1 MTTALAASPNA
12 AAAMAPAP
20 YIICVDDEEDLR
32 EPVAAYLREQGIEV
46 DEAGGGAELDL
57 LLAKRT
63 PMLVVLDVT
72 MPDEDGFSIARRL
85 RAAYDNIG
93 VVMLTARR
101 DVIDR
106 VVGLELGADDY
117 IMKPFEP
124 RELLARI
131 RSVIRRLAAAAPAP
145 AVTPVSGG
153 ALPAGYDEDGE
164 ALPAAARSDYHDE
177 FWIPTT
183 RGQIRVP
190 VDTIEWIEAAKDYAL
205 LHTPERSHMIRIT
218 MSALEQ
224 GLDPAKMIRVH
235 RSAFVRPM
243 AVQRISAIGRHMAL
257 ELKSGAVV
265 RVGPRHWGEVRHRLK
280 L

>member
-1 MTTALAASPNA
+1 MTLAAVSA
-12 AAAMAPAP
+12 APLASAPVPAP
-20 YIICVDDEEDLR
+20 YVIVVDDEEDLR
-32 EPVAAYLREQGIEV
+32 EPVAAYLREQGIDV
-46 DEAGGGAELDL
+46 DEASGGAALDL
-57 LLAKRT
+57 LLARRE
-63 PMLVVLDVT
+63 PALVVLDVT

-85 RAAYDNIG
+85 RAERGNIG

-106 VVGLELGADDY
+106 IVGLELGADDY

-131 RSVIRRLAAAAPAP
+131 RSVLRRLAALAPPAIVANEPDEDDDEDAAPAVR
-145 AVTPVSGG
+145 A
-153 ALPAGYDEDGE
+153 
-164 ALPAAARSDYHDE
+164 DYHDE

-190 VDTIEWIEAAKDYAL
+190 VETIEWIEAAKDYAL
-205 LHTPERSHMIRIT
+205 LHTPDRSHMIRIT
-218 MSALEQ
+218 MAALEA
-224 GLDPAKMIRVH
+224 GLDPDKMIRVH
-235 RSAFVRPM
+235 RSAFVRPGS
-243 AVQRISAIGRHMAL
+243 VQRISAIGRHMVL

-280 L
+280 V

>member
-1 MTTALAASPNA
+1 MTTAANLAQAP
-12 AAAMAPAP
+12 APAP
-20 YIICVDDEEDLR
+20 YIVVVDDEEDLR
-32 EPVAAYLREQGIEV
+32 EPVAAYLRDQGIDVE
-46 DEAGGGAELDL
+46 EAGGGAALDV
-57 LLAKRT
+57 LLADRT
-63 PMLVVLDVT
+63 PALVVLDVT

-85 RAAYDNIG
+85 RASHGNIG
-93 VVMLTARR
+93 IVMLTARR

-131 RSVIRRLAAAAPAP
+131 RSVLRRLAATAPAEP
-145 AVTPVSGG
+145 PV
-153 ALPAGYDEDGE
+153 AELHAADQVAEDEE
-164 ALPAAARSDYHDE
+164 ALPQIDRSAYHDE
-177 FWIPTT
+177 FWIPTS

-218 MSALEQ
+218 MAALEA
-224 GLDPAKMIRVH
+224 GLDPQKMIRVH
-235 RSAFVRPM
+235 RSAFVSPR
-243 AVQRISAIGRHMAL
+243 AVHRIGTIGRHMTL
-257 ELKSGAVV
+257 ELRSGAVV

>member
-1 MTTALAASPNA
+1 MTTTPMSANDQQT
-12 AAAMAPAP
+12 PAP
-20 YIICVDDEEDLR
+20 YIIMVDDEEDLR
-32 EPVAAYLREQGIEV
+32 EPIAAYLREQGVEV
-46 DEAGGGAELDL
+46 GEAGGGADLDAL
-57 LLAKRT
+57 LLRRA
-63 PMLVVLDVT
+63 PALVVLDVT

-85 RAAYDNIG
+85 RAKYDNLGI
-93 VVMLTARR
+93 VMLTARR

-131 RSVIRRLAAAAPAP
+131 RSVLRRLAAVSATPAVLGRNGHADDLDEDDDEDAAPP
-145 AVTPVSGG
+145 LRG
-153 ALPAGYDEDGE
+153 
-164 ALPAAARSDYHDE
+164 DYHEE

-183 RGQIRVP
+183 RGQVRVP

-205 LHTPERSHMIRIT
+205 LHTAERSHMIRVT
-218 MSALEQ
+218 MSALED
-224 GLDPAKMIRVH
+224 GLDPRHMIRVH
-235 RSAFVRPM
+235 RSAFVRPA
-243 AVQRISAIGRHMAL
+243 AVQRVSAIGRHMAL

-265 RVGPRHWGEVRHRLK
+265 RVGPRHWSDVRHRLK

>member
-1 MTTALAASPNA
+1 MTSATASSI
-12 AAAMAPAP
+12 APH
-20 YIICVDDEEDLR
+20 IVVVDDEEDLR
-32 EPVAAYLREQGIEV
+32 EPVAAYLREQGMDV
-46 DEAGGGAELDL
+46 DEAGGGADLDVI
-57 LLAKRT
+57 LARGVPT
-63 PMLVVLDVT
+63 LVVLDVT

-85 RAAYDNIG
+85 RANHGGIG
-93 VVMLTARR
+93 IVMLTARR

-131 RSVIRRLAAAAPAP
+131 RSVLRRLAAAAPAEI
-145 AVTPVSGG
+145 V
-153 ALPAGYDEDGE
+153 
-164 ALPAAARSDYHDE
+164 AAAGNDDEEGDEGSAVAARGTYQEE

-218 MSALEQ
+218 MAALEE
-224 GLDPAKMIRVH
+224 GLDPAQMIRVH
-235 RSAFVRPM
+235 RSAFVRPGS
-243 AVQRISAIGRHMAL
+243 VLRISAIGRHMVL
-257 ELKSGAVV
+257 ELRSGAVV

-280 L
+280 A

>member
-1 MTTALAASPNA
+1 MTTPQELT
-12 AAAMAPAP
+12 PAP
-20 YIICVDDEEDLR
+20 YIVMVDDEEDLR
-32 EPVAAYLREQGIEV
+32 EPIAAYLREQGVEV
-46 DEAGGGAELDL
+46 GEAGGGTDLDAL
-57 LLAKRT
+57 LLRRVPA
-63 PMLVVLDVT
+63 LVVLDVT

-85 RAAYDNIG
+85 RARYDNIG
-93 VVMLTARR
+93 IVMLTARR

-131 RSVIRRLAAAAPAP
+131 RSVLRRLSAVAAAPTVLTRADR
-145 AVTPVSGG
+145 ADD
-153 ALPAGYDEDGE
+153 LDEDEDE
-164 ALPAAARSDYHDE
+164 ATPALRGDYHEE

-205 LHTPERSHMIRIT
+205 LHTPERSHMIRVT
-218 MSALEQ
+218 MAALED
-224 GLDPAKMIRVH
+224 GLDPKQMIRVH
-235 RSAFVRPM
+235 RSAFVRP
-243 AVQRISAIGRHMAL
+243 ASVQRVSAIGRHMAL
-257 ELKSGAVV
+257 EMKSGAVV
-265 RVGPRHWGEVRHRLK
+265 RVGPRHWSEVRHRLK

>member
-1 MTTALAASPNA
+1 MTPDDPSSQ
-12 AAAMAPAP
+12 PAP
-20 YIICVDDEEDLR
+20 YIVIVDDEEDLR
-32 EPVAAYLREQGIEV
+32 EPIAAYLREQGIEV
-46 DEAGGGAELDL
+46 DEASGGAALDV
-57 LLAKRT
+57 LLARRE
-63 PMLVVLDVT
+63 PALVVLDVT

-85 RAAYDNIG
+85 RASRGGIG
-93 VVMLTARR
+93 IVMLTARR

-131 RSVIRRLAAAAPAP
+131 RSVLRRLAAVTP
-145 AVTPVSGG
+145 AVMTRSS
-153 ALPAGYDEDGE
+153 ADIDYDDEDEEGE
-164 ALPAAARSDYHDE
+164 RRSASRSDYHDE

-190 VDTIEWIEAAKDYAL
+190 VETIEWIEAAKDYAL

-218 MSALEQ
+218 MSALEG

-235 RSAFVRPM
+235 RSAFVRPGS
-243 AVQRISAIGRHMAL
+243 VQRISTIGRHMVL
-257 ELKSGAVV
+257 ELRSGAAV

-280 L
+280 A

>member
-1 MTTALAASPNA
+1 MTDTQ
-12 AAAMAPAP
+12 PAP
-20 YIICVDDEEDLR
+20 YIVVVDDEEDLR
-32 EPVAAYLREQGIEV
+32 EPVAAYLREQGIDV
-46 DEAGGGAELDL
+46 DEAGGGTALDL
-57 LLAKRT
+57 LLARRT
-63 PMLVVLDVT
+63 PALVVLDVT

-85 RAAYDNIG
+85 RANQGNIG
-93 VVMLTARR
+93 IVMLTARR

-131 RSVIRRLAAAAPAP
+131 RSVLRRLAAATPPPVMTRSTADIDYDDEDEDERAPAP
-145 AVTPVSGG
+145 AR
-153 ALPAGYDEDGE
+153 A
-164 ALPAAARSDYHDE
+164 DYHDE

-218 MSALEQ
+218 MSALED

-235 RSAFVRPM
+235 RSAFVRPGS
-243 AVQRISAIGRHMAL
+243 VQRINTIGRHMVL
-257 ELKSGAVV
+257 ELHSGAAV

-280 L
+280 A

>member
-1 MTTALAASPNA
+1 MTPSEPGNQ
-12 AAAMAPAP
+12 PAP
-20 YIICVDDEEDLR
+20 YVVVVDDEEDLR
-32 EPVAAYLREQGIEV
+32 EPVAAYLREQGIDV
-46 DEAGGGAELDL
+46 DEASGGTALDR
-57 LLAKRT
+57 LLAQRT
-63 PMLVVLDVT
+63 PALVVLDVT

-85 RAAYDNIG
+85 RAKHDTVGI
-93 VVMLTARR
+93 VMLTARR

-131 RSVIRRLAAAAPAP
+131 RSVLRRLAAA
-145 AVTPVSGG
+145 TPSAMARNG
-153 ALPAGYDEDGE
+153 AEADFEDEDE
-164 ALPAAARSDYHDE
+164 DEERELSARAGYHDE

-218 MSALEQ
+218 MSALED

-235 RSAFVRPM
+235 RSAFVRPGS
-243 AVQRISAIGRHMAL
+243 VRRISTIGRHMVL
-257 ELKSGAVV
+257 ELHSGAAV
-265 RVGPRHWGEVRHRLK
+265 RVGPRHWGEVRHRLMGRPAR
-280 L
+280 

>member
-1 MTTALAASPNA
+1 MTSLANPRPVNPHPVSPPGAN
-12 AAAMAPAP
+12 PHIVP
-20 YIICVDDEEDLR
+20 HIVVVDDEEDLR
-32 EPVAAYLREQGIEV
+32 EPVAAYLREQGMDV
-46 DEAGGGAELDL
+46 DEAGGGADLDTIL
-57 LLAKRT
+57 GRGMPT
-63 PMLVVLDVT
+63 LVVLDVT

-85 RAAYDNIG
+85 RALNPTIG
-93 VVMLTARR
+93 IVMLTARR

-131 RSVIRRLAAAAPAP
+131 RSVLRRLGATAPSGTADEAAGDAET
-145 AVTPVSGG
+145 TPP
-153 ALPAGYDEDGE
+153 L
-164 ALPAAARSDYHDE
+164 RSTYQEE
-177 FWIPTT
+177 FWIPTS
-183 RGQIRVP
+183 RGEIRVP

-218 MSALEQ
+218 MAALEQ
-224 GLDPAKMIRVH
+224 GLDPAHMIRVH
-235 RSAFVRPM
+235 RSAFVRPES
-243 AVQRISAIGRHMAL
+243 VLRISAIGRHMVL

-280 L
+280 A

>member
-1 MTTALAASPNA
+1 MTAADQTAQP
-12 AAAMAPAP
+12 P
-20 YIICVDDEEDLR
+20 YIIVVDDEEDLR
-32 EPVAAYLREQGIEV
+32 EPVAAYLRDQGIEV
-46 DEAGGGAELDL
+46 DEANGGAALDV
-57 LLAKRT
+57 LLARRT
-63 PMLVVLDVT
+63 PALVVLDVT
-72 MPDEDGFSIARRL
+72 MPEEDGFSIARRL
-85 RAAYDNIG
+85 RAGAESIG
-93 VVMLTARR
+93 IVMLTARR

-131 RSVIRRLAAAAPAP
+131 RSVLRRLATAAPAAMTRSTGDVDYDDEDGDAPAP
-145 AVTPVSGG
+145 ART
-153 ALPAGYDEDGE
+153 
-164 ALPAAARSDYHDE
+164 DYHDE

-218 MSALEQ
+218 MSALEE

-235 RSAFVRPM
+235 RSAFVRPGS
-243 AVQRISAIGRHMAL
+243 VQRISTIGRHMVL
-257 ELKSGAVV
+257 ELHSGAAV

-280 L
+280 A